1 MSKILYLSLVGAS
14 LLLGTA
20 TNAVADST
28 SDMAA
33 TVKNLQAQIEALSA
47 KLKELDA
54 KQKEANTGMKKSG
67 RATSCAH
74 HKHTEHKE
82 KMLQEVTSRAEAYVD
97 QKLTEKE
104 KQTPKG
110 YIHVAGSN
118 TAVKI
123 GGYVK
128 ADTIYDAGPF
138 TGDTSAL
145 PTLPLAG
152 YSTEAQRT
160 GSFHMHGR
168 ESRLSVATL
177 TTTKEMGDL
186 ASYVEADFL
195 GTNNFGTNAISRAE
209 PASASAYN
217 FRLRLA
223 YVEFIGFRIGQDW
236 STLYDREALGSSVE
250 FNGITGNNIVRN
262 LQIRYTLKSID
273 NNTSW
278 AIALENPYT
287 DYTDN
292 TGTFKGDNAF
302 LGGSNGDGFQQL
314 PDLTTMLKTRG
325 DMGHVAIRGM
335 ARQLVIKSMTA
346 TGGNI
351 RKSTGGWAVGLSG
364 KLKTIGKGGIW
375 AQGLYGYG
383 VGRYIFDLVG
393 QSAAFD
399 PTTRRFRSQKGW
411 GVGVGIE
418 HYWTEEWR
426 SNLAYGRSGVSLASF
441 APLTVTSTVVPIT
454 RSISQY
460 TINTFYRPL
469 SLSGLE
475 IGLEFD
481 YYVRRT
487 TGNYKG
493 TGKRFQL
500 GIKYF
505 L

>member
-314 PDLTTMLKTRG
+314 PDLTTMLKTR
-325 DMGHVAIRGM
+325 
-335 ARQLVIKSMTA
+335 
-346 TGGNI
+346 
-351 RKSTGGWAVGLSG
+351 
-364 KLKTIGKGGIW
+364 
-375 AQGLYGYG
+375 
-383 VGRYIFDLVG
+383 
-393 QSAAFD
+393 
-399 PTTRRFRSQKGW
+399 
-411 GVGVGIE
+411 
-418 HYWTEEWR
+418 
-426 SNLAYGRSGVSLASF
+426 
-441 APLTVTSTVVPIT
+441 
-454 RSISQY
+454 
-460 TINTFYRPL
+460 
-469 SLSGLE
+469 E
-475 IGLEFD
+475 IGRAH
-481 YYVRRT
+481 V
-487 TGNYKG
+487 
-493 TGKRFQL
+493 
-500 GIKYF
+500 
-505 L
+505 